1 MRLSVLYEIFGRD
14 VNLTRL
20 FFAEKSM
27 FTIAPDSMN
36 RANVIVPASEGCME
50 VEYCMTQAPRVTDD
64 DDDYE
69 WDNDP
74 ILQSQ
79 AY

>member
-1 MRLSVLYEIFGRD
+1 MGTSVKKATKDEATALRYFSSISLMRLSVLYEIFGRD

-36 RANVIVPASEGCME
+36 RANVIVPASEG
-50 VEYCMTQAPRVTDD
+50 VWKLSIA
-64 DDDYE
+64 
-69 WDNDP
+69 
-74 ILQSQ
+74 
-79 AY
+79 

>member
-1 MRLSVLYEIFGRD
+1 
-14 VNLTRL
+14 
-20 FFAEKSM
+20 M

-36 RANVIVPASEGCME
+36 RANVIVPASEGCMQ
-50 VEYCMTQAPRVTDD
+50 VEYCMTRAPRVTDD
-64 DDDYE
+64 NDDYE

>member
-1 MRLSVLYEIFGRD
+1 
-14 VNLTRL
+14 
-20 FFAEKSM
+20 
-27 FTIAPDSMN
+27 
-36 RANVIVPASEGCME
+36 ME